1 MTYLPGPFGH
11 IDVRIDPRPP
21 RPTTAVALAALLRK
35 RGGGR

>member
-11 IDVRIDPRPP
+11 IDVRIDSRTP
-21 RPTTAVALAALLRK
+21 RPTSAVALAALLRK